1 MANKQKH
8 KPKAVVEAPV
18 EVEEVSLAAALGL
31 DEEEVIE
38 EVVEEVVETEDA
50 AEEPTEEEEEEE
62 AIVGDTT
69 EEEVLAAVA
78 AARVE
83 STGVIVKDDAGVPM
97 FKRMAPTTP
106 AAEPARKERMKPSY
120 KPRTKQTAH
129 ETSANAALLTFPND
143 RYGIAKDI
151 KKAMI
156 SAASRIAGDESKK
169 DLVLEVVDIL
179 LKHVEAKYRADRAY
193 RVALAER
200 NKDA

>member
-1 MANKQKH
+1 MANKDKH

-18 EVEEVSLAAALGL
+18 EIEEVSLEAALGL
-31 DEEEVIE
+31 DEEEVTE

-50 AEEPTEEEEEEE
+50 EEVTEDTEYE
-62 AIVGDTT
+62 AVVDNDA
-69 EEEVLAAVA
+69 EEEVLARVE
-78 AARVE
+78 AARTE
-83 STGVIVKDDAGVPM
+83 SVGVIVKDDAGVPM
-97 FKRMAPTTP
+97 FKRMAPTSP
-106 AAEPARKERMKPSY
+106 AAEPARKERTKPSY

-200 NKDA
+200 HKDA